1 MNFLHVTKNFIK
13 NNSRTILIGTGFV
26 ALAGTVVT
34 AVNAGRQLDETREA
48 YLENKVNELS
58 AANEELKAQLE
69 KKAGLVI
76 KKDEET
82 GNEYYDLNAV
92 GNVKATWKLF
102 APTAIFGTATAV
114 CFGTVFHMDRK
125 EIAKLGAACV
135 GANKLLKHKDMVIDK
150 MSDKLSDKQ
159 KDEVSKEVAKEELK
173 NVKIPTTYSDGTQ
186 LFMDS
191 FSKNVFP
198 STLEMIKDAEREFV
212 ANALKHE
219 YDDFAPLWDFMDL
232 AGIPHSQYSMA
243 FGWAEECIYD
253 ESSLIYIVPG
263 ESDDGTPVWVINYK
277 DLMIDASEAKGT
289 YRFYDPA

>member
-13 NNSRTILIGTGFV
+13 TNSRTILIGTGCV
-26 ALAGTVVT
+26 ALVGTVVT
-34 AVNAGRQLDETREA
+34 AVNAGRKLDETRES
-48 YLENKVNELS
+48 YLENKVNEL
-58 AANEELKAQLE
+58 AQANEELKAQIE
-69 KKAGLVI
+69 KKSGLVV
-76 KKDEET
+76 KEDEET

-102 APTAIFGTATAV
+102 APTAIFGTAAAV
-114 CFGTVFHMDRK
+114 CFGTVFHLDRK
-125 EIAKLGAACV
+125 EIAKLGATCV
-135 GANKLLKHKDMVIDK
+135 GANKLLKHKDTVIEK

-173 NVKIPTTYSDGTQ
+173 NVQIPTAYSDGTQ

-198 STLEMIKDAEREFV
+198 STLEAIKDAEREFV

-232 AGIPHSQYSMA
+232 AEIPHSQYSMA
-243 FGWAEECIYD
+243 FGWPEECIYD
-253 ESSLIYIVPG
+253 DDSLINIVPG
-263 ESDDGTPVWVINYK
+263 ASDDGTPVWVINYRG
-277 DLMIDASEAKGT
+277 LTIDASEAKGT
-289 YRFYDPA
+289 YRIYDPA